1 MDERQFRSC
10 YACACSSYYA
20 YACNSYAYDDG
31 CTYEAFEGCNYE
43 TITIYDRRFGSGGV
57 ANCKKLVRIRG
68 LRQHTDRFPGDCN
81 DIRRRSTHDLE
92 QARERQ
98 SDWFESVVHS
108 ELCQYSARYAFLY
121 VVAASVVPTTR
132 QPRRLQRHGTGGRH
146 GVIVGGH

>member
-20 YACNSYAYDDG
+20 YACNSCAYDDVFS
-31 CTYEAFEGCNYE
+31 CAYACNSCAYE
-43 TITIYDRRFGSGGV
+43 TIYGRRFGRGGG

-81 DIRRRSTHDLE
+81 DIRRRSTHALE
-92 QARERQ
+92 KARERQ